1 MYLVPK
7 IGTQRILILPKGENL
22 KTSLRRYPK
31 YYQNYINKV
40 QNIPNEDCYTSITE
54 EDQKS
59 TKFAENISMVYNSLS
74 NISLQLNVKFHWLV
88 DIGAIF
94 YMILHHYWLKLYS
107 LYKRAI

>member
-54 EDQKS
+54 ED
-59 TKFAENISMVYNSLS
+59 
-74 NISLQLNVKFHWLV
+74 
-88 DIGAIF
+88 
-94 YMILHHYWLKLYS
+94 
-107 LYKRAI
+107 